1 MTVEK
6 RIFRSLTVLLDHY
19 FVIST
24 VQNLIFSSVP
34 VLSGYP
40 GTVKNRFFDLLTVPR
55 HESTVQNSI
64 FRNWIRKKWIF
75 VRLKIHFFVFQPY
88 VGGRI
93 PWKALRK
100 DSMEDP
106 AKCFPV
112 RISGIF
118 RRVPRPVNSK
128 LFLSASAVRRER
140 GDRDVSGHTGRLR
153 GFASR
158 SLPHVPAG
166 GASQLR
172 AAPDP
177 VRR

>member
-1 MTVEK
+1 MNFPILNRT
-6 RIFRSLTVLLDHY
+6 FRPLFRHQYGSIPD
-19 FVIST
+19 F
-24 VQNLIFSSVP
+24 LICNRTFM
-34 VLSGYP
+34 LS
-40 GTVKNRFFDLLTVPR
+40 GTVKNRFLDLLTVSR
-55 HESTVQNSI
+55 HKSTVQNSI

-106 AKCFPV
+106 AECFPV

-128 LFLSASAVRRER
+128 LFLSASAVRGER